1 MVREGRFADVLVRL
15 VVHPKPD
22 DVVVRLTFRP
32 RLSLH
37 RARRLLTELGI
48 DSREALVH

>member
-22 DVVVRLTFRP
+22 DVVVRITFQP
-32 RLSLH
+32 PLSLH

-48 DSREALVH
+48 DSREAVVH